1 MSKPI
6 SPEQLNKKKRANLA
20 ALTSRLLSAY
30 NFKAIKTWGD
40 VYKYEGMLDA
50 DIRAKFPDLWQKEL
64 TYAELKQHCKELQE
78 NLERS
83 ITGAPAPVIATIP
96 SVRPTDSTIPVVESI
111 SRPVV
116 EPTKEPEIKL
126 TASDDYGYVRSPH
139 VSKDFFPYWFQK
151 KEVAEL
157 IAGIVAGQRGQLM
170 LAGTGTG
177 KTFMAAMLVR
187 HLYDIGFH
195 ENKSWGPVK
204 YLYVTRATIVEQT
217 KRVFQKYFNLG
228 IRQGIEILN
237 IEQLRSRAGTV
248 WVKEEVVIVN
258 GQEQTIWKWHPMIH
272 PPVVLWDECQALK
285 NEGSTQHQIAAA
297 YNDIAEHTT
306 QIFVSATPFTRVIEA
321 KCFAVSTKKPISDNL
336 GLGHTSYLSNATWPT
351 YAAAIASP
359 SGPEEYNEAAVERLT
374 KDLEPYIKRVRGVR
388 PQFDAINSIQLIE
401 FETDDERK
409 YYEDT
414 EKRYYEKKAK
424 LAEQLGKD
432 IGEDGSAGGIWA
444 LVLLNERC
452 MAAEYCR
459 RYHLAKMMKKA
470 VEQGYAAVCAV
481 KYKNTLI
488 AIVRILVEEWGIP
501 RDKISLVWGG
511 GQTKLTKKQ
520 QTKAEIKAQADKLK
534 EIGMDIGAVLEN
546 LDLDQVED
554 RVLEEIP
561 AHLRLG
567 MQSKEERQREIDKF
581 QSGKTIYCLYTFKAG
596 GVGLSLHHSDELS
609 PVKVRRKE
617 SGYAVEDDIKNV
629 PIRPRAN
636 FVAPTYSAIELV
648 QGLGRCPRLTS
659 LSNTPQRLVYYKH
672 TVEEDVARIVS
683 AKLKCLSKVVRQR
696 ESWMDVVSGG
706 GHTANEH
713 IENTKNLIDDP
724 DELNTEESD
733 DE

>member
-1 MSKPI
+1 MAKLTPQ
-6 SPEQLNKKKRANLA
+6 EQLNKKKRSNLA
-20 ALTSRLLSAY
+20 ALVSRIQSAY

-40 VYKYEGMLDA
+40 VYKYEGMLEA
-50 DIRAKFPDLWQKEL
+50 DIKATHKDTWQKEL
-64 TYAELKQHCKELQE
+64 TYAELKAHCQELLDK
-78 NLERS
+78 LERS
-83 ITGAPAPVIATIP
+83 ISGTPEPIVIATP
-96 SVRPTDSTIPVVESI
+96 KGETITVPVAKVVTSQPEVKAVEQE
-111 SRPVV
+111 V
-116 EPTKEPEIKL
+116 KL
-126 TASDDYGYVRSPH
+126 TAADDYGYVRSPH

-157 IAGIVAGQRGQLM
+157 LAGINAGMRAQLM
-170 LAGTGTG
+170 LAATGTG
-177 KTFMAAMLVR
+177 KTFMAGMLVR
-187 HLYDIGFH
+187 ALYDMNFH
-195 ENKSWGPVK
+195 DNKSWGPVK

-237 IEQLRSRAGTV
+237 IEQLRSRAGTM
-248 WVKEEVVIVN
+248 WVKDEVVVIN
-258 GQEQTIWKWHPMIH
+258 GQEQTIWKWHQMIH

-285 NEGSTQHQIAAA
+285 NEGSTQHAIAAA
-297 YNDIAEHTT
+297 YNDIPDHTT
-306 QIFVSATPFTRVIEA
+306 QIFISATPFTRVTEA
-321 KCFAVSTKKPISDNL
+321 KCFAVGTRKQISDNL

-351 YAAAIASP
+351 YAAAISAPSP
-359 SGPEEYNEAAVERLT
+359 PSEYNEAAVERLT

-388 PQFDAINSIQLIE
+388 PQFDAINSIELID

-414 EKRYYEKKAK
+414 ERRYYEKKAK
-424 LAEQLGKD
+424 LAEKLGKD
-432 IGEDGSAGGIWA
+432 LGDDGSAGGIWA

-459 RYHLAKMMKKA
+459 RYHLAKKMKHA
-470 VEQGYAAVCAV
+470 VDNGYAAVCAV

-488 AIVRILVEEWGIP
+488 AVVRILVEEYKIS
-501 RDKISLVWGG
+501 RDLISLVWGG
-511 GQTKLTKKQ
+511 GQTQLTAKQ
-520 QTKAEIKAQADKLK
+520 KSKAEIKAQADKLK
-534 EIGMDIGAVLEN
+534 EIGMDITSVLEN
-546 LDLDQVED
+546 LDLDEVED

-581 QSGKTIYCLYTFKAG
+581 QMGKTLFCMYTFKAG

-617 SGYAVEDDIKNV
+617 SGYAVEEDIPKV

-659 LSNTPQRLVYYKH
+659 LSNTPQRLVYYRG

-683 AKLKCLSKVVRQR
+683 GKLRCLSKVVRQR
-696 ESWMDVVSGG
+696 EKWEDVIVSNGASVVSHINNTKDVV
-706 GHTANEH
+706 
-713 IENTKNLIDDP
+713 DDP
-724 DELNTEESD
+724 DDLTASEED

>member
-6 SPEQLNKKKRANLA
+6 STEQLNKKKRSNLA
-20 ALTSRLLSAY
+20 ALCSRVLSAY

-40 VYKYEGMLDA
+40 VYKYEGMPDA
-50 DIRAKFPDLWQKEL
+50 DIRTKFPDTWQKEL
-64 TYAELKQHCKELQE
+64 TYAELKQHCQELKD

-83 ITGAPAPVIATIP
+83 ITGMPAPIVIVPSDKSTTI
-96 SVRPTDSTIPVVESI
+96 VVPVD
-111 SRPVV
+111 RPVV
-116 EPTKEPEIKL
+116 APSPVTKEPEVKL
-126 TASDDYGYVRSPH
+126 TASEDYGYVRSPH

-157 IAGIVAGQRGQLM
+157 VAGIKAGQRGQLM
-170 LAGTGTG
+170 LAATGSG

-187 HLYDIGFH
+187 HLYDEGFH
-195 ENKSWGPVK
+195 LNKSWGPVK
-204 YLYVTRATIVEQT
+204 YLYVTRATIVQQT
-217 KRVFQKYFNLG
+217 KRVFEKYFNLG
-228 IRQGIEILN
+228 IRQGVEILN
-237 IEQLRSRAGTV
+237 IEQLRSRAGAV
-248 WVKEEVVIVN
+248 WVKDEVVVVN
-258 GQEQTIWKWHPMIH
+258 GQEQTLWKWHEMIH

-297 YNDIAEHTT
+297 YNDIADNTT
-306 QIFVSATPFTRVIEA
+306 QIFISATPFTRVIEA
-321 KCFAVSTKKPISDNL
+321 KCFAVSTRKAISDNL

-351 YAAAIASP
+351 YAAAISSP

-388 PQFDAINSIQLIE
+388 PQFDAINSIKLIE

-424 LAEQLGKD
+424 LAEKLGKE

-459 RYHLAKMMKKA
+459 RYHLAKMMRKA
-470 VEQGYAAVCAV
+470 VEEGYAAVCAV
-481 KYKNTLI
+481 KYKNTI
-488 AIVRILVEEWGIP
+488 IGIVRILVEEWGIP
-501 RDKISLVWGG
+501 RDKISLIWGG
-511 GQTKLTKKQ
+511 GQTQLTQKQ
-520 QTKAEIKAQADKLK
+520 KSKAEIMAAADQLKA
-534 EIGMDIGAVLEN
+534 IGIDSAKMLEN
-546 LDLDQVED
+546 LELDQVED

-561 AHLRLG
+561 EHLRLG
-567 MQSKEERQREIDKF
+567 MQSKEERQKEIDKF
-581 QSGKTIYCLYTFKAG
+581 QSGKTLYCLYTFKSG
-596 GVGLSLHHSDELS
+596 GVGLSLHHSDEMVS
-609 PVKVRRKE
+609 YKVKRKE

-659 LSNTPQRLVYYKH
+659 LSNTPQYLVYYRH

-696 ESWMDVVSGG
+696 EKWEDVIISNGVS
-706 GHTANEH
+706 AISH
-713 IENTKNLIDDP
+713 IKNTENQVDDP
-724 DELNTEESD
+724 DELGTEE
-733 DE
+733 DEE

>member
-6 SPEQLNKKKRANLA
+6 TPEQLNKKKRSNLA

-40 VYKYEGMLDA
+40 VYKYEGMPDS
-50 DIRAKFPDLWQKEL
+50 DIRTKFPATFQKEL
-64 TYAELKQHCKELQE
+64 TYAELKQHCQELKD

-83 ITGAPAPVIATIP
+83 IAGIP
-96 SVRPTDSTIPVVESI
+96 SPIVIVPSDNSPTIVVPVVQPLVSP
-111 SRPVV
+111 SPV
-116 EPTKEPEIKL
+116 TKEPEVKL

-157 IAGIVAGQRGQLM
+157 VAGIKAGQRGQLM
-170 LAGTGTG
+170 LAATGSG

-187 HLYDIGFH
+187 HLYDEGFH
-195 ENKSWGPVK
+195 LNKSWGPVK
-204 YLYVTRATIVEQT
+204 YLYVTRATIVQQT
-217 KRVFQKYFNLG
+217 KRVFEKYFNLG
-228 IRQGIEILN
+228 IRQGVEILN
-237 IEQLRSRAGTV
+237 IEQLRSRAGAV
-248 WVKEEVVIVN
+248 WVKDEVVIVN
-258 GQEQTIWKWHPMIH
+258 GQEQTLWKWHEMIH

-297 YNDIAEHTT
+297 YNDIAENTT
-306 QIFVSATPFTRVIEA
+306 QIFISATPFTRVIEA
-321 KCFAVSTKKPISDNL
+321 KCFAVSTRKPISDNL

-351 YAAAIASP
+351 YAAAVASP
-359 SGPEEYNEAAVERLT
+359 SGPDEYNEAAVERLT

-388 PQFDAINSIQLIE
+388 PQFDAINRIKLIE

-424 LAEQLGKD
+424 LAEKLGKE

-459 RYHLAKMMKKA
+459 RYHLAKMMRKA
-470 VEQGYAAVCAV
+470 VEEGYAAVCAV
-481 KYKNTLI
+481 KYKNTI
-488 AIVRILVEEWGIP
+488 IGIVRILVEEWGIP
-501 RDKISLVWGG
+501 RDKISLIWGG
-511 GQTKLTKKQ
+511 GQTQLTQKQ
-520 QTKAEIKAQADKLK
+520 KSKAEIMAAADQLKA
-534 EIGMDIGAVLEN
+534 IGIDSEKMLEN
-546 LDLDQVED
+546 LELDQVED

-561 AHLRLG
+561 EHLRLG
-567 MQSKEERQREIDKF
+567 MQSKEERQKEIDKF
-581 QSGKTIYCLYTFKAG
+581 QSGKTLYCLYTFKSG
-596 GVGLSLHHSDELS
+596 GVGLSLHHSDEMVS
-609 PVKVRRKE
+609 YKVKRKE
-617 SGYAVEDDIKNV
+617 SGYAMEDDIKNV

-659 LSNTPQRLVYYKH
+659 LSNTPQYLVYYRH

-696 ESWMDVVSGG
+696 EKWEDVIISNGASVVS
-706 GHTANEH
+706 H
-713 IENTKNLIDDP
+713 IKNTENQVDDP
-724 DELNTEESD
+724 DELGTEE
-733 DE
+733 DEE